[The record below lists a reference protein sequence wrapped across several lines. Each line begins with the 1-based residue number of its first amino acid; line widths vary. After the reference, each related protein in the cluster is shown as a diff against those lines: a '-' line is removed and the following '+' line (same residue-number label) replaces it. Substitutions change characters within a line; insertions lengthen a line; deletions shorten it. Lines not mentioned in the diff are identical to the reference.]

1 MKEKLLIWS
10 LIFFSQFIFCQ
21 KNNKTYLTRN
31 HNYGTTYSYDVT
43 EIIIHSDSSYTRRNW
58 NMLNK
63 KEWKNYKEYKPEL
76 SEGKISFNGKNY
88 VLNEYRNGNKTDFS
102 WNIMLTEKK
111 LIYFYF
117 KENGGIEKGIK
128 FRRIKRRN

>member
-1 MKEKLLIWS
+1 
-10 LIFFSQFIFCQ
+10 
-21 KNNKTYLTRN
+21 
-31 HNYGTTYSYDVT
+31 
-43 EIIIHSDSSYTRRNW
+43 
-58 NMLNK
+58 MLNK